1 MNLSAPFIRRPVA
14 TMLLAVGLMLCGF
27 AAMRFLPI
35 AALPGIDFPV
45 IVVTANRPGASPEAM
60 ASSVAAPLER
70 RLGEIPGV
78 NEMTSTSNLGNTSIV
93 INFEIDRD
101 VDSAAKDVQA
111 AINAASSDLPS
122 DLPSRPNYRKFN
134 PAAAPVLTLGMWS
147 DQHDLAAVFDAA
159 DTVVAQRLSQVEGV
173 AAVSVDGAATPAVRV
188 RLNPGALR
196 AAGLSSQ
203 DVYAA
208 IRAANVNGPTGSQ
221 QGPERAEAVLLNGQ
235 ITEAADYGR
244 LVLKSVDGAVV
255 RLSDVAEVVDGVANS
270 RVAAAQGTKPA
281 IILTVTKTA
290 EANVIETVDRVKAL
304 LPQVQSWIAPDIHLD
319 ELTDRTGTIRAS
331 VQEVEYS
338 LLASIALVLLVML
351 LFMRRLVPTIAA
363 AVTIPLSLAGTL
375 AAMWLLG
382 FSLNNFSLMA
392 LTIAVGFVV
401 DDAIVMIE
409 NVFRHQERGAGPFE
423 AALAGAKQIGFT
435 VISISISLIAV
446 FIPILFM
453 GGVLGKLF
461 HEFATV
467 LAVAI
472 SMSAV
477 VSLTLTPMILGRW
490 GGDPAPLAGRLGRV
504 DRAVERALAR
514 LTAAYARSL
523 AAALRW
529 QWAMLLLTLL
539 TIVLTVQLYRL
550 VPKGFLP
557 TQDTGLLQGATN
569 GSQDISFAAMAER
582 QARVVD
588 IILADPAVANV
599 ASTVGVSG
607 GWSSPNRGRLTIG
620 LKPYAERG
628 MSSEEVLN
636 RLRPKVAPYA
646 GVQTQLWSAQDLR
659 GGGGGSG
666 GTGFSFVL
674 LGEDVGLLRDW
685 TLKLADAL
693 RAVPGIVDINSDQ
706 DKPGPEIKVVVNRE
720 AASRLDVPVTA
731 IDAAIANAFSQRQ
744 VSVIYTPRN
753 QYRVVLETLPDLQTD
768 PADFDRLFVVSSTGQ
783 QVPIS
788 TLVRL
793 EMGTAPLAVRHQGGF
808 PSASISFD
816 RLPGT
821 SQGDAIKLVENAARE
836 LRLPEGIRTTFGGN
850 AAWLQQSLSSQPIL
864 LAAAL
869 LAIYIVLGIL
879 YESLIHPLTILSSL
893 PSAGL
898 GALLAVL
905 GTGGELGVLGVI
917 GILLLMGIVKKNAIM
932 IVDFALEAERERGLD
947 PVTAIRDASV
957 ERFRPILMTT
967 LAALLGA
974 LPLALATGV
983 GSEFRQPLGVVIV
996 GGLVVSQLL
1005 TLYTTP
1011 AVYLALERLAS
1022 RRRRRAPI
1030 PVAAALPAE

>member
-1 MNLSAPFIRRPVA
+1 MNLSAPFIRRPVG
-14 TMLLAVGLMLCGF
+14 TVLLAVGLMLCGF

-45 IVVTANRPGASPEAM
+45 IVVTASRPGASPEAM
-60 ASSVAAPLER
+60 ASSVASPLER

-111 AINAASSDLPS
+111 AINAATSDLPS

-159 DTVVAQRLSQVEGV
+159 DTIVAQRLSQVEGV

-208 IRAANVNGPTGSQ
+208 VRAANVNGPTGSQ

-244 LVLKSVDGAVV
+244 LVLKSANGGTV

-304 LPQVQSWIAPDIHLD
+304 LPQVRSWIAPDIHLD

-331 VQEVEYS
+331 VEEVEYS
-338 LLASIALVLLVML
+338 LLVSVALVLLVML
-351 LFMRRLVPTIAA
+351 LFMRRAVPTIAA

-382 FSLNNFSLMA
+382 YSLNNFSLMA
-392 LTIAVGFVV
+392 LTVAVGFVV

-409 NVFRHQERGAGPFE
+409 NVFRHQERGAAPFE

-435 VISISISLIAV
+435 VISISLSLIAV

-472 SMSAV
+472 AMSAL

-490 GGDPAPLAGRLGRV
+490 GGDPTPLAGRLGRI

-523 AAALRW
+523 AVALRW

-539 TIVLTVQLYRL
+539 TVVLTVQLYRL

-659 GGGGGSG
+659 GGGGSG

-674 LGEDVGLLRDW
+674 LGEDVNLLRDW
-685 TLKLADAL
+685 TLKLVDAL
-693 RAVPGIVDINSDQ
+693 RGVPGITDVNSDQ
-706 DKPGPEIKVVVNRE
+706 DKPGPEIRVVVDRE

-731 IDAAIANAFSQRQ
+731 IDSAIANAFSQRQ
-744 VSVIYTPRN
+744 VSVIYTQRN
-753 QYRVVLETLPDLQTD
+753 QYRVVLETLPELQTD
-768 PADFDRLFVVSSTGQ
+768 PADFDRLFVVSTTGQ

-788 TLVRL
+788 ALVRL
-793 EMGTAPLAVRHQGGF
+793 EKSTAPLAIRHQGGF
-808 PSASISFD
+808 PSASINFD

-821 SQGDAIKLVENAARE
+821 SQGDAVKLVENAARE
-836 LRLPEGIRTTFGGN
+836 LRLPEQIRTTFGGN

-869 LAIYIVLGIL
+869 LAIYIVLGVL
-879 YESLIHPLTILSSL
+879 YESLVHPLTILSSL

-898 GALLAVL
+898 GALLAVIA
-905 GTGGELGVLGVI
+905 TGGELGVLGVI

-932 IVDFALEAERERGLD
+932 IVDFALEAERDRGLD
-947 PVTAIRDASV
+947 PATAIRDASV

-983 GSEFRQPLGVVIV
+983 GSEFRQPLGVAIV

-1030 PVAAALPAE
+1030 PAAAAMPAE